1 MKTFKVT
8 GTINK
13 PRLSTSFV
21 RELLAEK
28 SEHAVEKVY
37 AEIGSRHRVR
47 RYHIKIISS
56 EEISVDQI
64 KNPILKKI
72 VCWSVNSLAQREK
85 AEEELRRLSMEM
97 RYLEQTADALQQR
110 ISMVN
115 AALTDINYANMTL
128 DGIEKEKEN
137 SEMLIPI
144 GGSSYVKVKLAD
156 TNKVIIGMGSG
167 VSVEKT
173 LPEAK
178 VTLKERLDELE
189 KTMHAAQQQFS
200 QVAERINSG
209 RSRLESMLSTRE
221 GKQ

>member
-1 MKTFKVT
+1 
-8 GTINK
+8 
-13 PRLSTSFV
+13 
-21 RELLAEK
+21 LA
-28 SEHAVEKVY
+28 H
-37 AEIGSRHRVR
+37 
-47 RYHIKIISS
+47 
-56 EEISVDQI
+56 
-64 KNPILKKI
+64 
-72 VCWSVNSLAQREK
+72 REK

-128 DGIEKEKEN
+128 DGIEQEKEN

-189 KTMHAAQQQFS
+189 KTMHSAQQQFS

>member
-1 MKTFKVT
+1 M
-8 GTINK
+8 
-13 PRLSTSFV
+13 
-21 RELLAEK
+21 
-28 SEHAVEKVY
+28 
-37 AEIGSRHRVR
+37 
-47 RYHIKIISS
+47 
-56 EEISVDQI
+56 
-64 KNPILKKI
+64 
-72 VCWSVNSLAQREK
+72 AQRAQ

-97 RYLEQTADALQQR
+97 RYLEQTAEALQQR

-137 SEMLIPI
+137 SELLVPI

-156 TNKVIIGMGSG
+156 PNKVIIGLGSG

-178 VTLKERLDELE
+178 STLKERLDELV
-189 KTMHAAQQQFS
+189 KTMHSAQQQFS

-209 RSRLESMLSTRE
+209 RSRLENLLSTRE

>member
-1 MKTFKVT
+1 M
-8 GTINK
+8 
-13 PRLSTSFV
+13 
-21 RELLAEK
+21 A
-28 SEHAVEKVY
+28 H
-37 AEIGSRHRVR
+37 
-47 RYHIKIISS
+47 
-56 EEISVDQI
+56 
-64 KNPILKKI
+64 
-72 VCWSVNSLAQREK
+72 REK

-189 KTMHAAQQQFS
+189 KTMHSAQQQFS

>member
-1 MKTFKVT
+1 
-8 GTINK
+8 
-13 PRLSTSFV
+13 
-21 RELLAEK
+21 
-28 SEHAVEKVY
+28 
-37 AEIGSRHRVR
+37 
-47 RYHIKIISS
+47 
-56 EEISVDQI
+56 
-64 KNPILKKI
+64 
-72 VCWSVNSLAQREK
+72 LAQRAQ

-97 RYLEQTADALQQR
+97 RYLEQTAETLQQR

-137 SEMLIPI
+137 SELLVPI

-156 TNKVIIGMGSG
+156 PNKVIIGLGSG

-178 VTLKERLDELE
+178 STLKERLDELE
-189 KTMHAAQQQFS
+189 KTMHSAQQQFS

-209 RSRLESMLSTRE
+209 RSRLENLLSTRE